1 MRALTGSRLEDGEA
15 VFWKAGLWV
24 ERFADAE
31 LFDDAGAA
39 EAAEALAKS
48 QQTIVVD
55 PYLIDVIPAGEGWA
69 PLSYRERVR
78 ALGPTNHPQH
88 GKQANGGADIA
99 ALVQA
104 SGASRSTG
112 RLSLIRRK

>member
-1 MRALTGSRLEDGEA
+1 MRALTANRLDDGEA
-15 VFWKAGLWV
+15 VFWKAGRWV
-24 ERFADAE
+24 ERFAEAE
-31 LFDDAGAA
+31 LFDAPEPA

-55 PYLIDVIPAGEGWA
+55 PYLIDVIDGGAGWA

-88 GKQANGGADIA
+88 GKQADGDADVD
-99 ALVQA
+99 ALRAVTGSA
-104 SGASRSTG
+104 RSTG
-112 RLSLIRRK
+112 RVKLIKR